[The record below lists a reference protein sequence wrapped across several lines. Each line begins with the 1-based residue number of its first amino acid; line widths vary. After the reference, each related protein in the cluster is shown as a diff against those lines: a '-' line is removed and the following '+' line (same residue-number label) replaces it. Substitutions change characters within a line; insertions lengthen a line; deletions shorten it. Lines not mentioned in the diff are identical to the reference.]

1 MWRRAIGILI
11 VVAGAAPCGAER
23 IKDITNIQ
31 GVRGNPLHGYG
42 LVIGLDG
49 TGDNSAAS
57 RQALTNILRRKG
69 LVLKPDDL
77 ASKNIASVLVTAEL
91 GPWSRRGSGLDVTV
105 STIGNAES
113 LQGGKLLMTE
123 LVGADGRVYA
133 VAQGSVSI
141 GGFSASGQNSS
152 VVKNHQTVGRITSG
166 ATVEREELAEV
177 VENGQITLLLRNADY
192 TTAGRI
198 AKQINGLY
206 AGSSYAAD
214 AGTIRVRLPKTV
226 GKTSL
231 TGFIDRIG
239 ALEVKSDVP
248 AMVIVNER
256 TGTIIVGQNVGVSRV
271 AISHGN
277 LAIVT
282 EEREGVSQPQPFSR
296 TGTTERINQTSIKA
310 IEEKG
315 SLNVMD
321 RTVSVSDLAR
331 ALNAM
336 GLTPRDMIAIFEALK
351 RAKALQAELRIM

>member
-1 MWRRAIGILI
+1 MWRWMIGISVLAA
-11 VVAGAAPCGAER
+11 VAGPLGAER
-23 IKDITNIQ
+23 LKDITTIQ

-42 LVIGLDG
+42 LIIGLDG
-49 TGDNSAAS
+49 TGDNAAAS

-69 LVLKPDDL
+69 IVLKPDDVT
-77 ASKNIASVLVTAEL
+77 SKNIASVIVTAEL
-91 GPWSRRGSGLDVTV
+91 GPWSRRGSRLDVAV
-105 STIGNAES
+105 STIGNAKS

-141 GGFSASGQNSS
+141 GGYSASGQTSS
-152 VVKNHQTVGRITSG
+152 VVKNHQTVGRIAAG
-166 ATVEREELAEV
+166 AIVEREELAEI
-177 VENGQITLLLRNADY
+177 VENGQISLLLRNADY
-192 TTAGRI
+192 TTATKI
-198 AKQINGLY
+198 AEKINGLHPV
-206 AGSSYAAD
+206 SSYAAD

-231 TGFIDRIG
+231 AGFIDRIG
-239 ALEVKSDVP
+239 MLEVASDMP
-248 AMVIVNER
+248 AVVIVNER
-256 TGTIIVGQNVGVSRV
+256 TGTIIVGQNVGISRV

-282 EEREGVSQPQPFSR
+282 EEREGVSQPQPLSR
-296 TGTTERINQTSIKA
+296 TGTTEKIKQTAIKA

-315 SLNVMD
+315 TLHVVN
-321 RTVSVSDLAR
+321 RAVSVSDLAR

-351 RAKALQAELRIM
+351 RAGALQADLRIM